1 MKSYGR
7 ELVYTFPALVLLDQG
22 MLQVMM
28 PMDTVHVLTLRT
40 RDGRE
45 RTELVWLPT
54 PEVREDF
61 YEKARRCGIDI
72 IEQLKDD

>member
-1 MKSYGR
+1 
-7 ELVYTFPALVLLDQG
+7 
-22 MLQVMM
+22 MM

-40 RDGRE
+40 RDERE

-61 YEKARRCGIDI
+61 YERARRCGLEIV
-72 IEQLKDD
+72 EQLKDD

>member
-1 MKSYGR
+1 
-7 ELVYTFPALVLLDQG
+7 
-22 MLQVMM
+22 MM

-61 YEKARRCGIDI
+61 YERARRCGLEIV
-72 IEQLKDD
+72 EQLKDD

>member
-1 MKSYGR
+1 
-7 ELVYTFPALVLLDQG
+7 
-22 MLQVMM
+22 
-28 PMDTVHVLTLRT
+28 MDTVHVLTLRT

-61 YEKARRCGIDI
+61 YGKARRFGIDI
-72 IEQLKDD
+72 VERLNTTDDGSQVQREPACEHADGTGCH